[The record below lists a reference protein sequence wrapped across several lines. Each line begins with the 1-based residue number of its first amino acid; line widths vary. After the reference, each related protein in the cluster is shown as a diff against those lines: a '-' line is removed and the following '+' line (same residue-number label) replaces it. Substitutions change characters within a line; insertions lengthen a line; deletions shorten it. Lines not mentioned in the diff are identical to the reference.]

1 MRNFKLIIILGLCS
15 LTFLALQFCF
25 MRYVSG
31 QKKVRIYHILH
42 NISILHRHIKR
53 RHIINKTTNTSTKE
67 SFKCSQSVIIILH
80 SPSTNQIYIYLG
92 VWNIPEQM
100 HLQSSHDRIAS
111 HHDGILRQSPILGFQ
126 FLNPGYTVH
135 SIAARCSLFMR

>member
-80 SPSTNQIYIYLG
+80 SSSTNQRHIYMYLG
-92 VWNIPEQM
+92 VWNVPEQM
-100 HLQSSHDRIAS
+100 QLQNYIFVAVTGLRLTMMPFSANRLCSYFTETS
-111 HHDGILRQSPILGFQ
+111 CVHH
-126 FLNPGYTVH
+126 VH
-135 SIAARCSLFMR
+135 I